1 MVVAGMIAAVV
12 IGMVLGTLGGG
23 GSILT
28 VPVLVYV
35 VGLPAVQATAYSLF
49 VVGLS
54 AAVGAVGYVRA
65 GHVNL
70 RVAAIFAAP
79 SLVAV
84 FLTRRFVVPAI
95 PDPVFSLGSMAVGK
109 DALIMTL
116 FAVTMVLAALSMI
129 RGCLRCR
136 ANAGSNRDSKPGGSQ
151 PGGTREHGPS
161 LPAVALEGLVVGTVT
176 GLVGAGGGFLIIPAL
191 VLIGGLGMKE
201 AVGTSLV
208 IITVKSLIGFLGDVG
223 AATSIDWAFLL
234 PFTAMTALGIIVGMI
249 ATRHVESAR
258 LRPVF
263 GWFVLGM
270 GALITIQ
277 EVLVTTTLG

>member
-1 MVVAGMIAAVV
+1 MVVAGMTAAVV
-12 IGMVLGTLGGG
+12 IGMVLATLGGG

-54 AAVGAVGYVRA
+54 AAIGAMGYARA

-70 RVAAIFAAP
+70 RIAAVFAAP

-84 FLTRRFVVPAI
+84 FVTRRFVVPAI
-95 PDPVFSLGSMAVGK
+95 PDPVFSLGSVSVGK
-109 DALIMTL
+109 DALIMTI
-116 FAVTMVLAALSMI
+116 FAVTMLLAALSMI

-136 ANAGSNRDSKPGGSQ
+136 TKPSTSRDD
-151 PGGTREHGPS
+151 GTARRREHHLS
-161 LPAVALEGLVVGTVT
+161 LPVVALEGLVVGTIT

-191 VLIGGLGMKE
+191 VLIGRLGMKE

-223 AATSIDWAFLL
+223 ASTAIDWGFLL
-234 PFTAMTALGIIVGMI
+234 LFTALTALGIVAGMI
-249 ATRHVESAR
+249 ATRRVESAR

-277 EVLVTTTLG
+277 QVLVTTTLG

>member
-12 IGMVLGTLGGG
+12 IGMVLGILGGG

-70 RVAAIFAAP
+70 RVAAVFAAP

-84 FLTRRFVVPAI
+84 FLTRRFVVPAM
-95 PDPVFSLGSMAVGK
+95 PDPVFSLGSVAIGK
-109 DALIMTL
+109 DALIMTI
-116 FAVTMVLAALSMI
+116 FAVTMALAALSMI

-136 ANAGSNRDSKPGGSQ
+136 THPGSNGDGAARGA
-151 PGGTREHGPS
+151 RESNIS

-191 VLIGGLGMKE
+191 VLIGRLGMKE

-223 AATSIDWAFLL
+223 ASTAIDWAFLL
-234 PFTAMTALGIIVGMI
+234 PFTAMTALGIVAGMI
-249 ATRHVESAR
+249 VTRRVESAR

>member
-1 MVVAGMIAAVV
+1 MVVVGMIAAVV

-70 RVAAIFAAP
+70 RVAAVFAAP

-84 FLTRRFVVPAI
+84 FLTRRFFVPAI
-95 PDPVFSLGSMAVGK
+95 PDPVFSLGSTAVGK

-116 FAVTMVLAALSMI
+116 FAVTMLLAALSMI

-136 ANAGSNRDSKPGGSQ
+136 VNAGAGG
-151 PGGTREHGPS
+151 GGHRLS
-161 LPAVALEGLVVGTVT
+161 LPAVALEGLVVGTIT

-191 VLIGGLGMKE
+191 VLIGRLGMKE

-208 IITVKSLIGFLGDVG
+208 IITVKSLIGFLGDIG
-223 AATSIDWAFLL
+223 AATSIDWMFLL
-234 PFTAMTALGIIVGMI
+234 PFTAMTALGIVAGMI
-249 ATRHVESAR
+249 ATRRVESAR

>member
-1 MVVAGMIAAVV
+1 MVVTGMIAAVV
-12 IGMVLGTLGGG
+12 IGMLLGTLGGG

-54 AAVGAVGYVRA
+54 AAVGAVGYIRA
-65 GHVNL
+65 GHVSI

-95 PDPVFSLGSMAVGK
+95 PDPVFSLGSTAVGK
-109 DALIMTL
+109 DALIMTI
-116 FAVTMVLAALSMI
+116 FAVTMLLAALSMI
-129 RGCLRCR
+129 RGCLSCR
-136 ANAGSNRDSKPGGSQ
+136 TEPATSDDGADARP
-151 PGGTREHGPS
+151 REHRLS
-161 LPAVALEGLVVGTVT
+161 LPAVALEGLVVGTIT

-191 VLIGGLGMKE
+191 VLIGRLDMKE

-234 PFTAMTALGIIVGMI
+234 PFTAMTALGIIAGMI
-249 ATRHVESAR
+249 ATRRVESAR

>member
-95 PDPVFSLGSMAVGK
+95 PDPVFSVGSMAVGK

-136 ANAGSNRDSKPGGSQ
+136 ANAGSNRDSKPGG
-151 PGGTREHGPS
+151 TREHGPS
-161 LPAVALEGLVVGTVT
+161 LPVVALEGLVVGTVT

>member
-1 MVVAGMIAAVV
+1 MVVAGMTAAVV

-79 SLVAV
+79 ALVAV
-84 FLTRRFVVPAI
+84 FMTRRFVVPAI
-95 PDPVFSLGSMAVGK
+95 PDPVFSLGSTAVGK

-116 FAVTMVLAALSMI
+116 FAVTMLLAALSMI

-136 ANAGSNRDSKPGGSQ
+136 TTAGSDGDARPDAA
-151 PGGTREHGPS
+151 REHGLS

-191 VLIGGLGMKE
+191 VLIGRLGMKE

-208 IITVKSLIGFLGDVG
+208 IIAVKSLIGFLGDVG
-223 AATSIDWAFLL
+223 AATSIEWAFLL
-234 PFTAMTALGIIVGMI
+234 PFTALTALGIVAGMI
-249 ATRHVESAR
+249 ATRRVESAR

-277 EVLVTTTLG
+277 EVFVTTTLG

>member
-12 IGMVLGTLGGG
+12 IGMVLGILGGG

-70 RVAAIFAAP
+70 RVAAVFAAP

-95 PDPVFSLGSMAVGK
+95 PDPVFSLGSVAVGK
-109 DALIMTL
+109 DALIMTI
-116 FAVTMVLAALSMI
+116 FAVTMALAALSMI

-136 ANAGSNRDSKPGGSQ
+136 TNPGSNGDGGA
-151 PGGTREHGPS
+151 REPNIS

-191 VLIGGLGMKE
+191 VLIGRLGMKE

-223 AATSIDWAFLL
+223 ASTAIDWAFLL
-234 PFTAMTALGIIVGMI
+234 PFTAMTALGIVAGMI
-249 ATRHVESAR
+249 VTRRVESAR

>member
-136 ANAGSNRDSKPGGSQ
+136 ANAGSNRDSKPGG
-151 PGGTREHGPS
+151 TREHGPS
-161 LPAVALEGLVVGTVT
+161 LPVVALEGLVVGTVT

-277 EVLVTTTLG
+277 EVLVTTTFG

>member
-54 AAVGAVGYVRA
+54 AAVGAVGYLRA

-70 RVAAIFAAP
+70 RVAAVFAAP

-95 PDPVFSLGSMAVGK
+95 PDPVFSLGSVVVAK

-116 FAVTMVLAALSMI
+116 FAVTMLLAALSMI

-136 ANAGSNRDSKPGGSQ
+136 TKPGTAGNTVTT
-151 PGGTREHGPS
+151 GAREHRLS
-161 LPAVALEGLVVGTVT
+161 LPAVALEGLVVGTIT

-191 VLIGGLGMKE
+191 VLIGRLGMKE

-223 AATSIDWAFLL
+223 ASTAIDWAFLL
-234 PFTAMTALGIIVGMI
+234 PFTAMTALGIVAGMI
-249 ATRHVESAR
+249 ATRRVESSK

>member
-136 ANAGSNRDSKPGGSQ
+136 ANAGSNRDSR

-161 LPAVALEGLVVGTVT
+161 LPVVALEGLVVGTVT

-201 AVGTSLV
+201 AVGTSLA

-234 PFTAMTALGIIVGMI
+234 PFAAMTALGIIVGMI

>member
-136 ANAGSNRDSKPGGSQ
+136 ANAGSNRDST

-161 LPAVALEGLVVGTVT
+161 LPVVALEGLVVGTVT

-208 IITVKSLIGFLGDVG
+208 IIAVKSLIGFLGDVG

>member
-136 ANAGSNRDSKPGGSQ
+136 ANAGSNRDSKPGG
-151 PGGTREHGPS
+151 TREHGPS
-161 LPAVALEGLVVGTVT
+161 LPVVALEGLVVGTVT